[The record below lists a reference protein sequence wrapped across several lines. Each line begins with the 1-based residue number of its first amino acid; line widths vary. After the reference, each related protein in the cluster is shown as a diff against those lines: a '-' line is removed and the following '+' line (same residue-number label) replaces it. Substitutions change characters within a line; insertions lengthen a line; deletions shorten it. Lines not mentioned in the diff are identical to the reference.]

1 MIMQYCIFDNMNQCN
16 EQEIARLLPLVS
28 DQRRQQALAYKHL
41 FGQFC
46 CLKSY
51 ELLLQLLASSGFQ
64 TPDAGFSTPDTGFRT
79 PDAGFSTPDTGCWTP
94 DAGRPTFLYNEY
106 GAPRLEHGP
115 CFSISHCKNAIAV
128 AISETPIGID
138 IEHIRIAR
146 PELVERTMNEAE
158 QQQIWESD
166 QPNVAFTR
174 LWTRKEAVLKLQGTG
189 IIGDIKNTLVAL
201 DNIDLQTKVNIDKQY
216 AYTLA
221 ILR

>member
-1 MIMQYCIFDNMNQCN
+1 MTQCN

-51 ELLLQLLASSGFQ
+51 ELLLPLLA
-64 TPDAGFSTPDTGFRT
+64 ATGFRT
-79 PDAGFSTPDTGCWTP
+79 PATGKDTPDNGHRLL

-166 QPNVAFTR
+166 QPNIAFTR